1 MIIKGYMGR
10 SQMLE
15 SEDRW
20 LAAHEA
26 SGMGVWDWDVPAN
39 QIYYSKIWKA
49 MRGIAED
56 EDGPAVAEWDD
67 WLHPDDRKR
76 CADALQAH
84 LDGITQLYELE
95 QRVLCVDGSYKW
107 VLARGMV
114 YERDAAGVATRII
127 GTNLDIDEA
136 KKNSLRAQRHAK
148 LQDAIAACNVA
159 IARRESI
166 EELAS
171 AVCRILVEHG
181 DVKLAWYGRLSA
193 DGDYIE
199 PVINFSQNFPKN
211 AVAGIKFSTSPN
223 EPTGRG
229 PVARAFRSAEA
240 QWLDDFVTEPN
251 MAIWKDRAA
260 ESGLRGTAVL
270 PIHQRGGLA
279 ALLALYTDEPAF
291 FDEKTRSLLLEMV
304 WQFGLALD
312 ALEAERAAEEFQES
326 ARKSEWRARA
336 IFERAPL
343 GIALLDSAT
352 GHFLDANAKF
362 QEIVGRNLAGLR
374 SLCWQEIT
382 FPDDLEHCV
391 ASAAPFLA
399 GEVSSYQTEKR
410 FVRSD
415 GIAVPVSL
423 TATQFDAPAGEH
435 ARHMVMIED
444 VTERIELQQQLSQ
457 RQRLEAL
464 GQLTGG
470 IAHDFNNLLTVIIG
484 NSEALAQELGEGE
497 LGELAGLILS
507 TGERAADLTGRLLT
521 FARKQSLIPRSVKV
535 GDLVDGLLPLL
546 RRAIPDTIELK
557 LPARFSSR
565 SVYADPAQLE
575 MVLLNLVLNARDALP
590 DGGRIDMY
598 SENIVVSPNSGQHA
612 ELLPGKYVVL
622 CLSDNG
628 VGMSEDTVE
637 KAFDPFFTTKGP
649 GQGSGLGLSMV
660 YGFARQSGGHVE
672 LSSRLGGGTTVRLY
686 LPSTTKSSPEVETVG
701 DTPHNRGAGETVLIA
716 EDDAMVRKYVTSQ
729 VGSLGYQTI
738 AMPDG
743 KSALELLRTD
753 TDVDLL
759 FTDIAMDGGMDGID
773 LAIQARAM
781 RPHLP
786 ILFTSGH
793 AEQHLDRLSAI
804 DALLL
809 RKPYRKK
816 ELADNL
822 RKALHQAE

>member
-1 MIIKGYMGR
+1 
-10 SQMLE
+10 MLE

-67 WLHPDDRKR
+67 WLHPDDRDR
-76 CADALQAH
+76 CAAALRAH
-84 LDGITQLYELE
+84 LDGLTQLYELE
-95 QRVLCVDGSYKW
+95 QRVLCTDGSYKW

-114 YERDAAGVATRII
+114 YERDANGAPLRII
-127 GTNLDIDEA
+127 GTNLDIDDT
-136 KKNSLRAQRHAK
+136 KKADLRAQRHTR
-148 LQDAIAACNVA
+148 LRDAIAACNVA

-166 EELAS
+166 EELS
-171 AVCRILVEHG
+171 NAVCRILVERG
-181 DVKLAWYGRLSA
+181 DMKMVWFGRLSP

-199 PVINFSQNFPKN
+199 PVTQFSQNFARN
-211 AVAGIKFSTSPN
+211 GLDGLKFSTNPN

-240 QWLDDFVTEPN
+240 QWIDDFGADPN
-251 MAIWKDRAA
+251 IAIWKDRTAD
-260 ESGLRGTAVL
+260 SGLRGTAVL
-270 PIHQRGGLA
+270 PIHQRSGTA

-352 GHFLDANAKF
+352 GRYIDANAKF
-362 QEIVGRNLAGLR
+362 QEIVGRDLADLR
-374 SLCWQEIT
+374 TYSWQELT
-382 FPDDLEHCV
+382 FADDLGRCIE
-391 ASAAPFLA
+391 SAAPFLA
-399 GEVSSYQTEKR
+399 GQTSSYQTEKR
-410 FVRSD
+410 FVRPD
-415 GIAVPVSL
+415 GITVPVSL
-423 TATQFDAPAGEH
+423 TATHFDTPVGEH
-435 ARHMVMIED
+435 PRHMVMIED
-444 VTERIELQQQLSQ
+444 VSERMELQQQLSQ

-484 NSEALAQELGEGE
+484 NSEALAQELGEGD

-557 LPARFSSR
+557 LSARFSSR
-565 SVYADPAQLE
+565 AVYADPAQLE

-590 DGGRIDMY
+590 SGGRIDIS
-598 SENIVVSPNSGQHA
+598 SENVVVSPNSGQHA
-612 ELLPGKYVVL
+612 ELQPGKYVML
-622 CLSDNG
+622 CLCDNG
-628 VGMSEDTVE
+628 IGMSHDTVE

-672 LSSRLGGGTTVRLY
+672 LTSRLGKGTTVRLY
-686 LPSTTKSSPEVETVG
+686 LPATTKSSPEAEAAG
-701 DTPHNRGAGETVLIA
+701 EAPDNRGAGETVLIA

-729 VGSLGYQTI
+729 VSSLGYQTI

-743 KSALELLRTD
+743 RSALELLRTD
-753 TDVDLL
+753 TEVDLL
-759 FTDIAMDGGMDGID
+759 FTDIAMDGGMDGIE
-773 LAIQARAM
+773 LAVQARTM
-781 RPHLP
+781 RPDLP

-793 AEQHLDRLSAI
+793 AEQHLDRLAAI
-804 DALLL
+804 EALLL

-822 RKALHQAE
+822 RKALSLAE

>member
-1 MIIKGYMGR
+1 
-10 SQMLE
+10 MLE

-26 SGMGVWDWDVPAN
+26 SGMGVWDWDVAAN

-56 EDGPAVAEWDD
+56 EDGPAVDEWDD
-67 WLHPDDRKR
+67 WLHPDDRER
-76 CADALQAH
+76 CAAALQAH
-84 LDGITQLYELE
+84 LDGQTQLYELE
-95 QRVLCVDGSYKW
+95 QRVRCTDGSFKW

-114 YERDAAGVATRII
+114 YERNADGAALRII
-127 GTNLDIDEA
+127 GTNLDIDDA
-136 KKNSLRAQRHAK
+136 KKASLRAQRHAR
-148 LQDAIAACNVA
+148 LQDAVAACNIA

-166 EELAS
+166 EELS
-171 AVCRILVEHG
+171 NAVCRILVERG
-181 DVKLAWYGRLSA
+181 DMKMVWFGRLSS

-199 PVINFSQNFPKN
+199 PVTQFSQNFAKN
-211 AVAGIKFSTSPN
+211 GLAGIRFSTSPN

-240 QWLDDFVTEPN
+240 QWVDELAAEANV
-251 MAIWKDRAA
+251 AIWKSRTDG
-260 ESGLRGTAVL
+260 SGLRGTAVL
-270 PIHQRGGLA
+270 PIHQRSGTT

-343 GIALLDSAT
+343 GIALIDSAT
-352 GHFLDANAKF
+352 GRYIDANAKF
-362 QEIVGRNLAGLR
+362 QEIVGRDLADLR
-374 SLCWQEIT
+374 HYSWQELT
-382 FPDDLEHCV
+382 FSDDLERCV
-391 ASAAPFLA
+391 TTAVPFLA
-399 GEVSSYQTEKR
+399 GEETSYQTEKR
-410 FVRSD
+410 FVRPD
-415 GIAVPVSL
+415 GVVVPVNL
-423 TATQFDAPAGEH
+423 TATHFDAPAGEH

-444 VTERIELQQQLSQ
+444 VTERMELQQQLSQ

-484 NSEALAQELGEGE
+484 NSEALAQELGEGD

-507 TGERAADLTGRLLT
+507 TGERAADLTERLLT
-521 FARKQSLIPRSVKV
+521 FARKQSLTPRSVKV

-546 RRAIPDTIELK
+546 RRAIPEAIELK
-557 LPARFSSR
+557 LSARFSSR

-590 DGGRIDMY
+590 DGGRIDIY
-598 SENIVVSPNSGQHA
+598 SENIVVGPNSAQYA
-612 ELLPGKYVVL
+612 ELQPGKYVML

-628 VGMSEDTVE
+628 VGMSEETVE

-686 LPSTTKSSPEVETVG
+686 LPATTKSSPEAEAAG
-701 DTPHNRGAGETVLIA
+701 EAPQNHGAGETVLIA
-716 EDDAMVRKYVTSQ
+716 EDDPMVRKYVTSQ
-729 VGSLGYQTI
+729 VDSLGYQTVS
-738 AMPDG
+738 MPDG
-743 KSALELLRTD
+743 KSALELLWTGAK
-753 TDVDLL
+753 VDLL
-759 FTDIAMDGGMDGID
+759 FTDIAMDGGMDGIE
-773 LAIQARAM
+773 LAVQARAM
-781 RPHLP
+781 RPELP

-793 AEQHLDRLSAI
+793 AEQHLDRLAAI
-804 DALLL
+804 AALLL

-816 ELADNL
+816 ELADSL
-822 RKALHQAE
+822 RKALSPPAA